1 MNVSTII
8 IIIMT
13 VFMFIGAIDKALL
26 NNKFGYGEKF
36 EEGMNTMGPLA
47 VSMVGIM
54 CLAPVIGN
62 LLTPIVAPVFKLCG
76 ADPAMFAGTL
86 LAIDMGGYPLSQV
99 MTTNQDIVVLSGI
112 ILGSMLGC
120 TIVFSIPVSIG
131 IVEEEDKTYLAQGM
145 MLGIIAIPFGTF
157 VGGIIA
163 GIPVMTTIIN
173 LIPVLIVAVLLA
185 LGLWFVP
192 DKLLK
197 GFQAFSWFITAVI
210 ILGLACGIV
219 EGLTG
224 FVIIPGMDPIG
235 PQLEVIGIIAITLAG
250 AYPLVHFITST
261 MSKPLAKIGGL
272 LNINDVAVAGIIA
285 SLANSIPTFGM
296 LKDMDKRG
304 KVIAVAFAVPGVAAL
319 GDHLGYVA
327 ANAPELIVPVVI
339 GKIVAAI
346 LAVVFA
352 MFFLSKRPE
361 VK

>member
-1 MNVSTII
+1 MTVSTVII
-8 IIIMT
+8 CIMT
-13 VFMFIGAIDKALL
+13 VFMFFGAIDKAIL

-36 EEGMNTMGPLA
+36 EEGLSTMGPL
-47 VSMVGIM
+47 VLSMVGIM
-54 CLAPVIGN
+54 CLAPVIGD
-62 LLTPIVAPVFKLCG
+62 LLTPIITPVFKLCG

-86 LAIDMGGYPLSQV
+86 LAIDMGGYPLAQV
-99 MTTNQDIVVLSGI
+99 MTTNSDIVVLSGI

-131 IVEEEDKTYLAQGM
+131 IVEEEDKVCLAQGM
-145 MLGIIAIPFGTF
+145 MLGIIAIPFGSF
-157 VGGIIA
+157 VGGVMA

-173 LIPVLIVAVLLA
+173 LIPALIVAVLLA
-185 LGLWFVP
+185 IGLWFVP

-210 ILGLACGIV
+210 ILALACAIV

-235 PQLEVIGIIAITLAG
+235 PQLETIGIIGITLAG

-261 MSKPLAKIGGL
+261 MSKPLARIGGL
-272 LNINDVAVAGIIA
+272 LDINDVAVAGIIA

-296 LKDMDKRG
+296 MKDMDERG

-327 ANAPELIVPVVI
+327 ANVPGLIVPVVV
-339 GKIVAAI
+339 GKIAAAL
-346 LAVVFA
+346 LAVIFA
-352 MFFLSKRPE
+352 MFFLKKKGR
-361 VK
+361 K